1 MCWTPTGQLHCPPV
15 CARFLLGGNC
25 DKVLF
30 STVVVLLPT
39 DVDELLAAI
48 LGAIAELL
56 LEAFM
61 ELIAAAVLDL
71 ASRASLDVFT
81 GLTDAIKE
89 NKILTGVMYG
99 LLGVFAGVLSLLI
112 LPHRLIHREHPIGFH
127 GISLL
132 IRPDHRWVC
141 AVIGWSRHAEVG
153 KEGDSRRNLR
163 VRFRIRARNGACPI
177 PFRAVMGTAPTR
189 APSRSWRN
197 SAPGNALDFS
207 GPETGSAPPGR
218 GGAHRASTF

>member
-1 MCWTPTGQLHCPPV
+1 
-15 CARFLLGGNC
+15 
-25 DKVLF
+25 VLF
-30 STVVVLLPT
+30 STVVVLVPT

-132 IRPDHRWVC
+132 IRPIIAGSVLSSVGAAMRRW
-141 AVIGWSRHAEVG
+141 G
-153 KEGDSRRNLR
+153 KKVTPVETFGYGFAFALGMAL
-163 VRFRIRARNGACPI
+163 VRFLFAQ
-177 PFRAVMGTAPTR
+177 
-189 APSRSWRN
+189 
-197 SAPGNALDFS
+197 
-207 GPETGSAPPGR
+207 
-218 GGAHRASTF
+218 

>member
-127 GISLL
+127 GISLFDGRQL
-132 IRPDHRWVC
+132 ELPSVLPHSAMLPNKVC
-141 AVIGWSRHAEVG
+141 CDLFLFHCTS
-153 KEGDSRRNLR
+153 
-163 VRFRIRARNGACPI
+163 
-177 PFRAVMGTAPTR
+177 
-189 APSRSWRN
+189 
-197 SAPGNALDFS
+197 
-207 GPETGSAPPGR
+207 
-218 GGAHRASTF
+218 

>member
-1 MCWTPTGQLHCPPV
+1 M
-15 CARFLLGGNC
+15 
-25 DKVLF
+25 LF
-30 STVVVLLPT
+30 STVVVLVPT
-39 DVDELLAAI
+39 DVDGLLAAI

-112 LPHRLIHREHPIGFH
+112 LPHRLIHREHPIRFH

-132 IRPDHRWVC
+132 IRPNHRWVC

>member
-1 MCWTPTGQLHCPPV
+1 
-15 CARFLLGGNC
+15 
-25 DKVLF
+25 
-30 STVVVLLPT
+30 
-39 DVDELLAAI
+39 
-48 LGAIAELL
+48 
-56 LEAFM
+56 M

-132 IRPDHRWVC
+132 IPPDHRWVC

-163 VRFRIRARNGACPI
+163 VRFAFALGMGLVRF
-177 PFRAVMGTAPTR
+177 PFAQ
-189 APSRSWRN
+189 
-197 SAPGNALDFS
+197 
-207 GPETGSAPPGR
+207 
-218 GGAHRASTF
+218 